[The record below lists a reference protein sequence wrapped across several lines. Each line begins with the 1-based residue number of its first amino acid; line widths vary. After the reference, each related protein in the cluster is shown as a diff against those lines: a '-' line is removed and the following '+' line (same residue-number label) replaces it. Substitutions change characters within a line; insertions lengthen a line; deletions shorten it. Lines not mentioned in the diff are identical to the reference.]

1 VARRKRFCI
10 GVVKAGA
17 HLYDQNLQ
25 LLSLDFCRQGFDRNT
40 MSAANVRMTM
50 SIRFDNSG
58 SFIVALDLVSEGVCW
73 FETLGSIPK
82 YINVH
87 VT

>member
-1 VARRKRFCI
+1 
-10 GVVKAGA
+10 
-17 HLYDQNLQ
+17 
-25 LLSLDFCRQGFDRNT
+25 